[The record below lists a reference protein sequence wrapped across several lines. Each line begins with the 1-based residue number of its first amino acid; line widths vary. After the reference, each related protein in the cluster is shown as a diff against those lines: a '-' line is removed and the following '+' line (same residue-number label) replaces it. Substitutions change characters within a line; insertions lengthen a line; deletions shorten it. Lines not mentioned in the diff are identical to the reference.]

1 MVRAV
6 VGLVVL
12 AGFAG
17 SVAGQDQPADVV
29 KKAIAAHGGA
39 DALKKYPAGTSKL
52 VGKVFAPAGELGFT
66 GDLAFATPGKVRL
79 VMAVEAFGQKVEVV
93 QVVNGDRARQTE
105 NGKPTDLSP
114 AVRDELKES
123 AVIHELSLL
132 YPLLDPTRFTL
143 AAEKDAALDGRD
155 CAVVLVRAKGL
166 KDTRLFFDKKT
177 GLLAG
182 MRRRGLGPDQKPV
195 DELTTF
201 ADYKPVEG
209 VQVPMRSQVTHD
221 GKPFLAVT
229 VAEYKPA
236 ERLEDKLFA
245 VE

>member
-1 MVRAV
+1 MVRSV
-6 VGLVVL
+6 VGLVVV
-12 AGFAG
+12 AGFAA
-17 SVAGQDQPADVV
+17 SVAGQDNAADVV
-29 KKAIAAHGGA
+29 KKAVAAHGGA

-79 VMAVEAFGQKVEVV
+79 VMAIAVGDQKVEVV
-93 QVVNGDRARQTE
+93 QVVNGDKAKQTE
-105 NGKPTDLSP
+105 NGKPTDLSQP
-114 AVRDELKES
+114 VRDELKES
-123 AVIHELSLL
+123 ALIHELSLL
-132 YPLLDPTRFTL
+132 VPLLDATKYTL
-143 AAEKDAALDGRD
+143 AAEKDAALEGKD
-155 CAVVLVRAKGL
+155 CAVVLVTAKGL
-166 KDTRLFFDKKT
+166 KDTRLYFDKGT

-182 MRRRGLGPDQKPV
+182 MRRKGLGPDQKPV

-201 ADYKPVEG
+201 GDYKAVEG
-209 VQVPMRSQVTHD
+209 VKVPMQSKVTHD

-236 ERLEDKLFA
+236 ERLDDKLFA